1 LGKHLSEV
9 WASLTRWQKVAV
21 VFLLLGSFGYIQAR
35 LSDTGKPAASSAHIA
50 AVSGA
55 EPKQSSIERCVAT
68 MVGIG
73 MQYYGLGVIEANKQA
88 WAACKAD
95 AARVDRTR

>member
-1 LGKHLSEV
+1 MGKHLSEV

-55 EPKQSSIERCVAT
+55 AVTERRLPSARDTGKRRRCV
-68 MVGIG
+68 
-73 MQYYGLGVIEANKQA
+73 LGV
-88 WAACKAD
+88 
-95 AARVDRTR
+95 